1 MEHAAVAIEDKRFY
15 KHKGVDWYRT
25 TGAFINMFLSM
36 KNDFGGSTITQQ
48 LIKNL
53 TKQDDITVQRKLL
66 EIFQALEFEKS
77 YDKEEIMEWY
87 LNIVY
92 FGEGCNG
99 VYTAAETYFARSRR
113 TSRSPSARASSAS
126 RTTPR
131 STTPSSAREQ

>member
-1 MEHAAVAIEDKRFY
+1 MYQTLYDGENRILLTADQIPENLRKAAVAIEDKRFY

-77 YDKEEIMEWY
+77 
-87 LNIVY
+87 
-92 FGEGCNG
+92 
-99 VYTAAETYFARSRR
+99 
-113 TSRSPSARASSAS
+113 
-126 RTTPR
+126 
-131 STTPSSAREQ
+131 